1 MKQLT
6 HSFVALLFGSA
17 LMALNSLPARS
28 AEMDKNVLATVN
40 GTNITQEMFET
51 YSKRRGVTDQS
62 KIKPAE
68 RKAITEELVN
78 RELLYQIALKN
89 KLDKDPDVRREVD
102 NIERN
107 LYASAAI
114 RKAVSEQA
122 PITEEMMK
130 SEYQRIIKEL
140 PAKEYKA
147 RHILMKAKQD
157 AIEVILK
164 LDQGANF
171 VKLAK
176 EKSTG
181 PTGANGGDLG
191 WFRDGQMLPE
201 FTAAVSELKKGKY
214 SKTPVKTQYGW
225 HVILLEAVIEAPA
238 PAYEELKNKINMS
251 IKNKQLGD
259 HITSL
264 KKNAKIEIK

>member
-6 HSFVALLFGSA
+6 HYLFPLLFGSA
-17 LMALNSLPARS
+17 FMALNSLPARS
-28 AEMDKNVLATVN
+28 AEMDKNILATVN

-51 YSKRRGVTDQS
+51 YSKRRGVTEQS

-78 RELLYQIALKN
+78 RELLYQVALKN
-89 KLDKDPDVRREVD
+89 KLDKEPDVKREVD

-130 SEYQRIIKEL
+130 SEYQKIIKEL

-157 AIEVILK
+157 AIEVILELNK
-164 LDQGANF
+164 GTEFA
-171 VKLAK
+171 KLAK
-176 EKSTG
+176 ERSTG

-201 FTAAVSELKKGKY
+201 FTAAVTKLEKGKY

-225 HVILLEAVIEAPA
+225 HVILLEDVREAPA
-238 PAYEELKNKINMS
+238 PAYEELKDKINMS
-251 IKNKQLGD
+251 IRNKQLGD
-259 HITSL
+259 YIASL